1 MLGSFLIIG
10 SCEHNYRLITEIMI
24 VGEKDEMGNR
34 SNKEL

>member
-10 SCEHNYRLITEIMI
+10 ICEHNYWLSTEIII

>member
-10 SCEHNYRLITEIMI
+10 IREHSYRLSTEIMI
-24 VGEKDEMGNR
+24 MGEKDEMGNR